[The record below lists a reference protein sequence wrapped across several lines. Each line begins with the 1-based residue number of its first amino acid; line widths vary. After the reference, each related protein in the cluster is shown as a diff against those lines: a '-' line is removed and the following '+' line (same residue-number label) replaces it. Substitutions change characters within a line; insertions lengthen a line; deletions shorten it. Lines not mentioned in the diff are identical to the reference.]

1 MRLLDTQQAGRPRR
15 GMGTWLRRAA
25 LAAAF
30 SSAWPAWSL
39 DLLEAYQAALAQ
51 DATVRAARATA
62 DSARERLPQARA
74 QLRPNI
80 VFSAGRNHNNLDYW
94 QKTPVPFEDR
104 YYSFNQ
110 TLQLRQPLFRKPL
123 WDGVAQATFIVQDA
137 DATLE
142 RELQNL
148 GVRVVGAYLEALLAQ
163 DQLELV
169 LRQQAFISTQLD
181 AARKALAAGS
191 GTRTDID
198 EAQAKLDMNRADELE
213 SRQNLDF
220 TRHQI
225 EVLVGRPVV
234 ELARLDPS
242 RLTLN
247 APEPAGLDAWTGL
260 AESSSPEIQALKA
273 RREAARLEVDK
284 ATGGHYPTLDAVVQL
299 TRSASENVT
308 MTSSRYI
315 NRAIGVQL
323 NLPLYAGGYV
333 DSTVRQAAAELTK
346 AEELL
351 EAARLDLG
359 VRLHREFRGVTEGV
373 LKVRAYEQAVASAEQ
388 LVQSSRRS
396 FQAGSRTTLDVLNAE
411 QQRQTALRDLA
422 QARYLYM
429 ISRVRL
435 QALAGGDKQ
444 APLAELNGWL
454 GGG

>member
-1 MRLLDTQQAGRPRR
+1 MRRKTQEKGHRR
-15 GMGTWLRRAA
+15 LVPWLRRAA
-25 LAAAF
+25 LAVTLAG
-30 SSAWPAWSL
+30 AWPAAWSL

-74 QLRPNI
+74 QLLPN
-80 VFSAGRNHNNLDYW
+80 VAFSAGRNHNNLDYR
-94 QKTPVPFEDR
+94 QGSLQSSPEDR

-123 WDGVAQATFIVQDA
+123 WDGVTQANYMVEDA

-148 GVRVVGAYLEALLAQ
+148 GVRVAGAYLEALLAQ
-163 DQLELV
+163 DQLDLV
-169 LRQQAFISTQLD
+169 LRQRVFISTQLN
-181 AARKALAAGS
+181 AARKALSAGS

-213 SRQNLDF
+213 ARQNLDF
-220 TRHQI
+220 TRRQI
-225 EVLVGRPVV
+225 EVLVGRPVAK
-234 ELARLDPS
+234 LARLDPA
-242 RLTLN
+242 RMALN
-247 APEPAGLDAWTGL
+247 PPEPATLDAWL
-260 AESSSPEIQALKA
+260 AQAEASSPEIQALKA
-273 RREAARLEVDK
+273 RREAARLEIDK
-284 ATGGHYPTLDAVVQL
+284 AVGGHYPTLDAVVQL
-299 TRSASENVT
+299 MRSASENVT
-308 MTSSRYI
+308 TTSSRYI
-315 NRAIGVQL
+315 NRTVGVQL

-333 DSTVRQAAAELTK
+333 DSTVRQATAELAK
-346 AEELL
+346 ADELL
-351 EAARLDLG
+351 EATRLDLG

-388 LVQSSRRS
+388 MVQSSRRS

-429 ISRVRL
+429 VSRVRL

-444 APLAELNGWL
+444 APLAELNAWL
-454 GGG
+454 AGG